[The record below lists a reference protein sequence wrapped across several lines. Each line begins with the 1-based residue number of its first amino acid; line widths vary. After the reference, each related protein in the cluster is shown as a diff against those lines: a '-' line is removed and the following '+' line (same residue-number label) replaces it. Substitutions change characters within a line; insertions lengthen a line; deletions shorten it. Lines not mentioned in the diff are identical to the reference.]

1 MRFVIYAYE
10 STYGGLHGIYNICV
24 TEINS
29 LDEADNI
36 GEAMAYEVID
46 SYSHLFANDDVY
58 DYDEDDDYEATTPE
72 WEYARI
78 LPKWDD
84 IPTETLDAKAAELG
98 YEEFVN
104 KYCKVEG
111 MDELL
116 AALDALQQVDG
127 VGHTTVGKYTI
138 DTCFVEGE
146 EYETAIWINPSHMAI
161 PTVYPNRT
169 AAEQGHKFWC
179 LAAAMAPTQVW
190 DTKIKT
196 YITL

>member
-10 STYGGLHGIYNICV
+10 STYGGLHGVYDICV
-24 TEINS
+24 CEINS

-36 GEAMAYEVID
+36 GETMACDVID
-46 SYSHLFANDDVY
+46 SYSYLFVSDEEDC
-58 DYDEDDDYEATTPE
+58 DEDGEYEFTSPE

-84 IPTETLDAKAAELG
+84 IPTETLDAEAAELG

-104 KYCKVEG
+104 KYCKFEG
-111 MDELL
+111 AEEFF
-116 AALDALQQVDG
+116 AVLDALRQVDG

-138 DTCFVEGE
+138 DTCFEGE
-146 EYETAIWINPSHMAI
+146 NYETAIWIDPSKMAI
-161 PTVYPNRT
+161 PAVYPNR
-169 AAEQGHKFWC
+169 AASEQGHKFWC
-179 LAAAMAPTQVW
+179 LAAAAAPTQVW
-190 DTKIKT
+190 DTATKT

>member
-10 STYGGLHGIYNICV
+10 STYGGSHGIYNICV
-24 TEINS
+24 TEVNS
-29 LDEADNI
+29 LDEADDI
-36 GEAMAYEVID
+36 GETMAYEVID

-58 DYDEDDDYEATTPE
+58 DYDEDEEYETTSPE

-84 IPTETLDAKAAELG
+84 IPTETLDAEAAELG

-104 KYCKVEG
+104 KYCKYEG
-111 MDELL
+111 TDEFL
-116 AALDALQQVDG
+116 AVLDALRQVDG

-138 DTCFVEGE
+138 DTCFEGE
-146 EYETAIWINPSHMAI
+146 NYETAIWINPDHMAI
-161 PTVYPNRT
+161 PAVYPNRA

-179 LAAAMAPTQVW
+179 LAATMAPTQVW
-190 DTKIKT
+190 DTATRT
-196 YITL
+196 YLTL

>member
-24 TEINS
+24 TETDS
-29 LDEADNI
+29 LDEADDI

-46 SYSHLFANDDVY
+46 SYSHLFTSEEEDC
-58 DYDEDDDYEATTPE
+58 DEDDDCEVTSPE

-78 LPKWDD
+78 LPKWDN
-84 IPTETLDAKAAELG
+84 IPIETLDAEAAELG

-104 KYCKVEG
+104 KYCRCEDANEFLVI
-111 MDELL
+111 
-116 AALDALQQVDG
+116 LDALRQEDI

-138 DTCFVEGE
+138 DTCFEGE
-146 EYETAIWINPSHMAI
+146 NYETAIWINPDHMAI
-161 PTVYPNRT
+161 PAVYPNRA

-179 LAAAMAPTQVW
+179 LVAAMAPTQVW
-190 DTKIKT
+190 DTAT
-196 YITL
+196 RAYLTF

>member
-10 STYGGLHGIYNICV
+10 STYGGLHGIYDICV

-29 LDEADNI
+29 LDEADDI
-36 GEAMAYEVID
+36 GETMAYEVID
-46 SYSHLFANDDVY
+46 SYSHLFANDE
-58 DYDEDDDYEATTPE
+58 DEECEATSPE
-72 WEYARI
+72 WEYTRI

-84 IPTETLDAKAAELG
+84 IPTETLDAEAAELG

-104 KYCKVEG
+104 KYCKYEG
-111 MDELL
+111 TNEFLTV
-116 AALDALQQVDG
+116 LDSLRQEDI
-127 VGHTTVGKYTI
+127 VGHTIVGKYTI
-138 DTCFVEGE
+138 DTCFEGE
-146 EYETAIWINPSHMAI
+146 NYETAIWIDPNHMAI
-161 PTVYPNRT
+161 PAVYPNRA

-190 DTKIKT
+190 DTATRT